1 MKNYVFESN
10 TRIYFGKDEENKV
23 GEYIN
28 SYGFKSVLLVYG
40 KNSAKKSG
48 LYDLVVNSLNKYN
61 IKVLELSGI
70 KPNPS
75 LEDVI
80 NGLSLIKKEPVDM
93 ILALGGGS
101 VIDTCKLISNGYFY
115 DGNPFDFNEYKAVPT
130 KNIPLG
136 VILTIPAAGSEL
148 STSCVITDESRNLKR
163 GFNSQTNRPLFVIEN
178 PDLMLG
184 LPFNQIA
191 YGITDILAH
200 SMERYFSISEEN
212 EFVDY
217 LALGLMKSVVDAG
230 YDILKDQTSYS
241 ARKTLYLASS
251 YSHNG
256 LTSICKDISMPV
268 HQLEHELSGL
278 HNNIAHGEGLAILFP
293 YWMKETYEY
302 APKKFAKFGEVLFNI
317 KDDDI
322 FNASIRTIEAYQ
334 EFLKKFNL
342 PTSLKDVGV
351 SLDDIEIMAKAFE
364 NRVIPGYKPLDNM
377 LAKKIFIRAWKGE

>member
-136 VILTIPAAGSEL
+136 VI
-148 STSCVITDESRNLKR
+148 
-163 GFNSQTNRPLFVIEN
+163 
-178 PDLMLG
+178 
-184 LPFNQIA
+184 
-191 YGITDILAH
+191 
-200 SMERYFSISEEN
+200 
-212 EFVDY
+212 
-217 LALGLMKSVVDAG
+217 
-230 YDILKDQTSYS
+230 
-241 ARKTLYLASS
+241 
-251 YSHNG
+251 
-256 LTSICKDISMPV
+256 
-268 HQLEHELSGL
+268 
-278 HNNIAHGEGLAILFP
+278 
-293 YWMKETYEY
+293 
-302 APKKFAKFGEVLFNI
+302 
-317 KDDDI
+317 
-322 FNASIRTIEAYQ
+322 
-334 EFLKKFNL
+334 
-342 PTSLKDVGV
+342 
-351 SLDDIEIMAKAFE
+351 
-364 NRVIPGYKPLDNM
+364 
-377 LAKKIFIRAWKGE
+377 

>member
-212 EFVDY
+212 EFADY

-278 HNNIAHGEGLAILFP
+278 
-293 YWMKETYEY
+293 
-302 APKKFAKFGEVLFNI
+302 
-317 KDDDI
+317 
-322 FNASIRTIEAYQ
+322 R
-334 EFLKKFNL
+334 
-342 PTSLKDVGV
+342 
-351 SLDDIEIMAKAFE
+351 
-364 NRVIPGYKPLDNM
+364 
-377 LAKKIFIRAWKGE
+377 KKISFDK